1 MRGTR
6 IMLLVAA
13 LGLVVPAQAEP
24 VAVIVNS
31 ENAQQLDVADV
42 RNIYEDNIVVWGSGE
57 AIRPYHLSTKSDA
70 REIFSRKVL
79 DKSSLASARFWANKK
94 ITNTAKNP
102 PETSNELLV
111 INEVLRNR
119 QAIGYVPL
127 SMARKHRGVR
137 IVVTVE

>member
-1 MRGTR
+1 MWATR
-6 IMLLVAA
+6 IMLMVVVSGVVA
-13 LGLVVPAQAEP
+13 PAQAEP

-31 ENAQQLDVADV
+31 ENTQALSSADV
-42 RNIYEDNIVVWGSGE
+42 RNMYEDNVIVWSNGDPV
-57 AIRPYHLSTKSDA
+57 RPYHLSTKSDA
-70 REIFSRKVL
+70 REVFSKNVL
-79 DKSSLASARFWANKK
+79 DKSAMAAARFWANKK

-127 SMARKHRGVR
+127 AMVKKQDGVR
-137 IVVTVE
+137 IVLTVE